1 MNFLNAQRHNKMK
14 YILFSCILVFILII
28 WCAVSVVDKRKVQI
42 ELEINNINTYFDGMF
57 QVYKIPSWIER
68 SAAQTDVSELYNI
81 NYLLQTDEDT
91 RRTMKNWD
99 GLDIPVLAGLPYYP
113 FASEYEVQRCYNK
126 LNSEEKTKYIVISK
140 SIIYIGHCSEEKKE
154 TLEAA
159 AEFFRKQN

>member
-99 GLDIPVLAGLPYYP
+99 GQDIPVLAGLPYYP

-159 AEFFRKQN
+159 EFFRKQN